1 MKKFR
6 WQLIIIFLTG
16 IVVGVL
22 LLLERGGGSLTPGE
36 AHPVAGGV
44 YTEAVVGQLQRLNP
58 LLDKANPADR
68 DLDKLI
74 FSGLV
79 KFDSQGYPEPD
90 LAESWVI
97 SQDGLIYTVTL
108 KDGLKW
114 HDGQE
119 LTAGDVAFTTEM
131 MVSGGSYVADDLK
144 AFWEAIKVVVL
155 DDTHIQFVLPEAF
168 APFLDYL
175 SFGVLPEH
183 LLGDKSIDEMANDTF
198 NLAPVGSGPYM
209 FSSMEVENNQITGV
223 TLKSFADYAGG
234 SPYIR
239 EFIIRY
245 YPDSASALQAYK
257 DGFVQGISKITSDVL
272 PQALAE
278 SNLAIY
284 SGRLPEMS
292 MILFNLNDESV
303 DFFQNVNIRKA
314 FYMAINRDQ
323 MISQFFNGQAI
334 KTDGVIFPDTWAYLS
349 NMPSVS
355 YDPDQAA
362 LLLKEEGYVLTGE
375 ENPVRMKDEQELK
388 FVLSYPDDEL
398 HRKLA
403 EYIQKSWQE
412 LGATITLEAVPTDL
426 FVSDTLSAKAYQ
438 AALVD
443 INLSS
448 TPDPDP
454 YPFWDQGEM
463 TGGQNYSQ
471 WNNRVASDILE
482 QARITIDL
490 TERTRLYHNFQAI
503 FAQELPALPLYFPVY
518 NYGVDKQVQGVTI
531 GPLIDTSYRYETVAS
546 WYLVAKRTSEETTV
560 PQGK

>member
-1 MKKFR
+1 M
-6 WQLIIIFLTG
+6 IIIFLTG
-16 IVVGVL
+16 LVVGVL
-22 LLLERGGGSLTPGE
+22 LLLERGGGSLSIGE

-44 YTEAVVGQLQRLNP
+44 YTEAVVGKLQRLNP
-58 LLDKANPADR
+58 LLDKANPTDR
-68 DLDKLI
+68 DVDKLI

-79 KFDSQGYPEPD
+79 KFDSQGLPQPD
-90 LAESWVI
+90 LAESWTI

-108 KDGLKW
+108 KNNLKW
-114 HDGQE
+114 HDGQK
-119 LTAGDVAFTTEM
+119 LTASDVAYTANM
-131 MVSGGSYVADDLK
+131 MVSGGSYVSDDLK
-144 AFWEAIKVVVL
+144 AFWKEIKVVVL

-183 LLGDKSIDEMANDTF
+183 ILGDKTIDEIASDKF

-209 FSSMEVENNQITGV
+209 FSSIEVENNQITGI
-223 TLKSFADYAGG
+223 TLKAFNEYAGG
-234 SPYIR
+234 APYIR
-239 EFIIRY
+239 EFVIRY
-245 YPDSASALQAYK
+245 YADSASALQAYK
-257 DGFVQGISKITSDVL
+257 DGFVQGISNLSNEVL
-272 PQALAE
+272 PSALAE
-278 SNLAIY
+278 SNLAVY
-284 SGRLPEMS
+284 SGRLPEVS
-292 MILFNLNDESV
+292 MIFFNLNDESV
-303 DFFQNVNIRKA
+303 DFFQKTNIRKA
-314 FYMAINRDQ
+314 FYMALNRDQ

-334 KTDGVIFPDTWAYLS
+334 KANGVIFPDTWAYLDS
-349 NMPSVS
+349 SPSVE

-362 LLLKEEGYVLTGE
+362 LLLKEAGFVLSGE

-398 HRKLA
+398 HKNLA
-403 EYIQKSWQE
+403 EYIQKAWQS
-412 LGATITLEAVPTDL
+412 LGASVTIEAVPSDL
-426 FVSDTLSAKAYQ
+426 FVSETLSAKSYQ

-454 YPFWDQGEM
+454 YPFWDRGEIS
-463 TGGQNYSQ
+463 GGQNYSQ
-471 WNNRVASDILE
+471 WDNRVASDILE
-482 QARITIDL
+482 QARITTDF

-518 NYGVDKQVQGVTI
+518 NYGVDKQIQGVTV

-546 WYLVAKRTSEETTV
+546 WYLLAKRTSEETTA